1 MYRDQERLLLAAIA
15 KDRLGRRD
23 FMKRAAVLGVGA
35 AAATNFWTGRS
46 RAAEPKRGG
55 HFRVGV
61 GAGSTTDSLDP
72 AVYDDSFDLAMG
84 WSFASCLTV
93 IDRHGDL
100 APDLAESWEA
110 SGDAATWTI
119 KLRPGVEFHNGKT
132 MNADDV
138 VASINHHRGPDS
150 KSGAAGIL
158 TSITDVKKDDDL
170 TVVFQLSS
178 GSADFPYLLSDYHL
192 IIFPEKDGK
201 MNWQDGGGSGPY
213 VLNNFEPG
221 IRAEMTRFKNYWK
234 DDQAFFDEYSVL
246 AILDPS
252 ARVNALQ
259 TGEVDAVDRVD
270 VKIVDRLSRVPG
282 INILENTGYLHYT
295 FPMRCD
301 TAPFDDNN
309 VRLAL
314 KYALDRDDLM
324 RKILRG
330 HGTLGNDQPIGP
342 NDPFYDANLAQRTYD
357 PDKAKYHLKQAGL
370 SNLSVK
376 LAAAEAAYV
385 GAVDASVLYAE
396 QARKAGIDITVERVS
411 NDGYWSSIWMN
422 RPWCA
427 CYWGGRPT
435 ADWMFSTAY
444 AADAAWND
452 TFWKN
457 ERFNEL
463 LVKARAELDQDLRA
477 QMYAE
482 MQELVRDDGGAV
494 IWAFANNIMGLTDRL
509 QHDEAVA
516 SNYPLDGW
524 RASERWWFAG

>member
-1 MYRDQERLLLAAIA
+1 MDRQQERLLLAAIA
-15 KDRLGRRD
+15 KDRMGRRD
-23 FMKRAAVLGVGA
+23 FMRRAAVLGVGA
-35 AAATNFWTGRS
+35 VAAANFWGGNA
-46 RAAEPKRGG
+46 RAAEPKTGG

-84 WSFASCLTV
+84 WSFANCLTV
-93 IDRHGDL
+93 IDKNGEL
-100 APDLAESWEA
+100 APELAESWSPSA
-110 SGDAATWTI
+110 DAATWTV
-119 KLRPGVEFHNGKT
+119 KLRKGVEFHNGKT
-132 MNADDV
+132 MTADDV
-138 VASINHHRGPDS
+138 VATINHHRGPDS

-158 TSITDVKKDDDL
+158 TSITDVKKDDDS
-170 TVVFQLSS
+170 TVVFTLSS

-192 IIFPEKDGK
+192 IILPVVDGK
-201 MNWQDGGGSGPY
+201 LDAAGGIGTGPFK
-213 VLNNFEPG
+213 VDNFEPG
-221 IRAEMTRFKNYWK
+221 VRMEMSRNPNYWK
-234 DDQAFFDEYSVL
+234 EGLPYFDTYSVL

-259 TGEVDAVDRVD
+259 TNEVDAIDRVD
-270 VKIVDRLSRVPG
+270 VKIVDRLARVPG
-282 INILENTGYLHYT
+282 VNILENTGYLHYT

-309 VRLAL
+309 VRMAL
-314 KYALDRDDLM
+314 KLALDREELM

-342 NDPFYDANLAQRTYD
+342 NDPFFDASLEQRTYD
-357 PDKAKYHLKQAGL
+357 PEKAKWHLKQAGL
-370 SNLSVK
+370 SSLSVE
-376 LAAAEAAYV
+376 LDAAEAAYV

-396 QARKAGIDITVERVS
+396 QARKAGIDIKVNRVS
-411 NDGYWSSIWMN
+411 NDGYWSSVWMN
-422 RPWCA
+422 KPWCA

-457 ERFNEL
+457 EQFNKL
-463 LVKARAELDQDLRA
+463 LVEARAELDKDKRA

-482 MQELVRDDGGAV
+482 MQTLVRDDGGAV
-494 IWAFANNIMGLTDRL
+494 VWAFANNIMGVSDKVC
-509 QHDEAVA
+509 HDEAVA

-524 RASERWWFAG
+524 RASQRWWFCD